1 MQGGKSSNVQVS
13 VRVIN
18 STELQGEELGTWWKN
33 VEK

>member
-1 MQGGKSSNVQVS
+1 MQGDKSSNVQVS

-18 STELQGEELGTWWKN
+18 SIELQGEELGTWWKN